1 MKCFTLLIQRSFDL
15 GKFWPPG
22 YIRALWDSVLYAE
35 ERCWFPC
42 QTGFGTWTPKQITT
56 NVKQFYSLI
65 SASLPHLSWHFQV
78 SSQQTQQPS
87 ALEQPGVFTGSKVS
101 FISGWYPSFLCLL
114 LKLKAF
120 FVPVWRKSRISG
132 RQEGLWLGP
141 KTRQSVTSKSI
152 KTPVTNL
159 MKWHASGL
167 ATSTYWAA
175 QRRVTVLLI
184 NAEQRTSTALFL
196 TTVLSISNQ
205 TGKNKISGF
214 DFTDVS
220 EHVLFCNFSNKC
232 QLMDF

>member
-1 MKCFTLLIQRSFDL
+1 MRQCPLRWRKMLISMSNQ
-15 GKFWPPG
+15 
-22 YIRALWDSVLYAE
+22 LWDLN
-35 ERCWFPC
+35 PKTNHHKC
-42 QTGFGTWTPKQITT
+42 QTILFPNQRLSSPSEVTFPSIFTADTAA
-56 NVKQFYSLI
+56 FSLGVI
-65 SASLPHLSWHFQV
+65 K
-78 SSQQTQQPS
+78 
-87 ALEQPGVFTGSKVS
+87 PGVFTGSKVS

-175 QRRVTVLLI
+175 QRSGVW
-184 NAEQRTSTALFL
+184 
-196 TTVLSISNQ
+196 LSS
-205 TGKNKISGF
+205 S
-214 DFTDVS
+214 
-220 EHVLFCNFSNKC
+220 
-232 QLMDF
+232 